1 MPIIDLGYPV
11 SRPQHDLISARCGGR
26 RRGAGLGGVMLVLAA
41 LGAGPTAR
49 AMPESPLQFDVAEG
63 RNLNS
68 FVRQGPVAAHLV
80 LRSGRDLRIL
90 TAFPAGNSGVG
101 LWFAPL
107 AAAPSR
113 LASRTEGGLVVADA

>member
-1 MPIIDLGYPV
+1 
-11 SRPQHDLISARCGGR
+11 
-26 RRGAGLGGVMLVLAA
+26 MLVLAA

-90 TAFPAGNSGVG
+90 TAFRGKQRRRSVVR
-101 LWFAPL
+101 PL
-107 AAAPSR
+107 
-113 LASRTEGGLVVADA
+113 GGGAVQIGQQDRRRPRRR